1 MVSGRALPGIF
12 RLLFGSTV
20 FAIATTW
27 PAAASAEPWFEG
39 RAGAG
44 VTSGHFEWEDEY
56 VVADTGERAIAH
68 DEGGPF
74 GIAFGLGVVGGYAV
88 NRQTAL
94 GITGR
99 IELAPYIEEAKP
111 RYASLTMHMLWAVG
125 STFAFRPAPSLELR
139 IAPEWAFARFVG
151 SRTEI
156 GADDNI
162 FEFEGVNG
170 PGLGFLVG
178 YQSAPGWGF
187 STAANVVLL
196 SGEHTKL
203 TALTFTLL
211 ASYSTW

>member
-74 GIAFGLGVVGGYAV
+74 GIAFGLAGSELISYFAEWRTLV
-88 NRQTAL
+88 NAESI
-94 GITGR
+94 G
-99 IELAPYIEEAKP
+99 LA
-111 RYASLTMHMLWAVG
+111 
-125 STFAFRPAPSLELR
+125 F
-139 IAPEWAFARFVG
+139 
-151 SRTEI
+151 
-156 GADDNI
+156 
-162 FEFEGVNG
+162 
-170 PGLGFLVG
+170 GFSALVG
-178 YQSAPGWGF
+178 VFFGF
-187 STAANVVLL
+187 YPARKAARLDPI
-196 SGEHTKL
+196 E
-203 TALTFTLL
+203 ALR
-211 ASYSTW
+211 WE